1 MRRAIAHHAA
11 GRWPADTAQ
20 ASVSLAHDERH
31 RRRIRLLDDSG
42 EAFLLDL
49 PDAAVLADGD
59 GLELADGGFLA
70 VRAKA
75 EPVADLHCASA
86 AHVARLAWHV
96 GNRHAPAEVREGGVL
111 RIADD
116 HVLVAMAE
124 GLGARVERHL
134 APFNPE
140 SGAYAGGGHGHG
152 HHGHDHGHDDHPGHH
167 HHGYAHG
174 H

>member
-1 MRRAIAHHAA
+1 MRRAITHHAA
-11 GRWPADTAQ
+11 GHWPLDAAQ
-20 ASVSLAHDERH
+20 GSVSLTHDERH

-42 EAFLLDL
+42 VPFLLDL

-59 GLELADGGFLA
+59 GLELLGGGFLA

-75 EPVADLHCASA
+75 EAVADLHCASA

-124 GLGARVERHL
+124 GLGARVERL
-134 APFNPE
+134 IAPFNPE
-140 SGAYAGGGHGHG
+140 SGAYAGGGHGHD
-152 HHGHDHGHDDHPGHH
+152 HHHDHAHHHDHGHAHDH
-167 HHGYAHG
+167 
-174 H
+174 